1 MGSVS
6 GRDPAAQTLSA
17 ALSAKTGGG
26 ECDGTMT
33 QAVRRTT
40 KTPRWTTRYSYRK
53 IPPTGCR
60 GRSIF
65 RRSPLRGDMVTDKPE
80 YQRKKPVQARAAY
93 TLSIIHETVAHLLE
107 QLDVRKLTTNRVAE
121 RAGYSIGT
129 LYSYFPSK
137 SALIRATLLHELDK
151 TEAAAVAALD
161 AAPAGPVDELVRAAV
176 RVGIGM
182 FARRHGARKKIL
194 LFVVNDERIV
204 ARGLATV
211 DRISEMLAEAIR
223 AKADP
228 PVRELS
234 ETARFLLVRAAVGGL
249 RAAVYSRP
257 ELLET
262 PEFEDELV
270 RLLVRFLEH
279 PPTSLPR
286 SP

>member
-1 MGSVS
+1 M
-6 GRDPAAQTLSA
+6 DNPLFLPQNPANGLSRRLDFPTVA
-17 ALSAKTGGG
+17 VAG
-26 ECDGTMT
+26 E
-33 QAVRRTT
+33 
-40 KTPRWTTRYSYRK
+40 K
-53 IPPTGCR
+53 
-60 GRSIF
+60 
-65 RRSPLRGDMVTDKPE
+65 VTDTPE
-80 YQRKKPVQARAAY
+80 FQRKKPVQARAAY

-137 SALIRATLLHELDK
+137 SALIRATLVHELNK
-151 TEAAAVAALD
+151 TEAAALAALD
-161 AAPAGPVDELVRAAV
+161 AAPAGPVDEIVRAAV

-182 FARRHGARKKIL
+182 FAGRHGARKKIL
-194 LFVVNDERIV
+194 LFVVNDEGIV

-211 DRISEMLAEAIR
+211 DRIAETLAEAIR

-234 ETARFLLVRAAVGGL
+234 ETARFLLVRAAVGSL

-262 PEFEDELV
+262 REFEDELV
-270 RLLVRFLEH
+270 RLLVRFLED
-279 PPTSLPR
+279 PPTRLPQ